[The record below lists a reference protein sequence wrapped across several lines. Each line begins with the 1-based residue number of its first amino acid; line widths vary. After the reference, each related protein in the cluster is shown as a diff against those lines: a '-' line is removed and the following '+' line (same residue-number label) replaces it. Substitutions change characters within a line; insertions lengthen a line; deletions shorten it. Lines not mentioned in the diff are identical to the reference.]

1 MRLRTRF
8 ILATMALVTVIVVL
22 TGGLFLKI
30 LQDTLVNQFGED
42 ALDVAQA
49 VARNP
54 QIRDAMDEPEPSRT
68 IQPLAESIRQAT
80 GATFVVVGNTDGIR
94 YSHPDPTKIG
104 LPMVG
109 GDNDGALVEG
119 RDYVSVADGSLGRS
133 IRGKVPI
140 LNDRDQVIGVVSVGF
155 LLTQVDQAIAQY
167 RETVLLVLLL
177 GLLIGVP

>member
-68 IQPLAESIRQAT
+68 IQPLR
-80 GATFVVVGNTDGIR
+80 R
-94 YSHPDPTKIG
+94 
-104 LPMVG
+104 
-109 GDNDGALVEG
+109 
-119 RDYVSVADGSLGRS
+119 
-133 IRGKVPI
+133 RGPK
-140 LNDRDQVIGVVSVGF
+140 
-155 LLTQVDQAIAQY
+155 
-167 RETVLLVLLL
+167 
-177 GLLIGVP
+177 